1 MFGLEMSNKK
11 ELYISG
17 CKGILAYTDDRVTL
31 DTDELEISIFG
42 ENISMLS
49 YADGEMYING
59 KFLRIDFEQKGEVIK
74 YARKDNIKK
83 AG

>member
-1 MFGLEMSNKK
+1 MSNKK

-31 DTDELEISIFG
+31 DTDELEISTF
-42 ENISMLS
+42 
-49 YADGEMYING
+49 G
-59 KFLRIDFEQKGEVIK
+59 KFLRIEFEQKGEVIK

>member
-1 MFGLEMSNKK
+1 MFGLEMNTKK

-17 CKGILAYTDDRVTL
+17 CKGILAYTDDKVAL
-31 DTDELEISIFG
+31 DVDEVEISIYG

-49 YADGEMYING
+49 YADGEMYISGNI
-59 KFLRIDFEQKGEVIK
+59 LRIEFEQKSEVIK
-74 YARKDNIKK
+74 YAKK